1 MPSVNRTRVAMV
13 VGLIAATL
21 ATYGAAPGGGFIG
34 DDHHVIERGRLIG
47 SLANIP
53 QLFLHDSMWNSYGE
67 KFARRATIDTYRPLT
82 MTTFFIERAL
92 FGVDPAPYHVTNVL
106 IHALNV
112 LLLFALGRRIGVSSA
127 GSMVGALLFA
137 VHPAI
142 AEAVHWVNG
151 RSDPLS
157 IAFLLGALLVWLPWL
172 QSLTPPEKHPLR
184 LARPLVAAVLVLSA
198 TLCKETV
205 FLLALPVGLL
215 GLGRGLGLRR
225 AVLAFAPWA
234 SGLALGLLLRVAA
247 LRGLA
252 SGDPGTLAHAL
263 PRVPILWFDALAS
276 LALPEVQ
283 LRPSLFEHYQ
293 HLDVKRLV
301 LGVALVFMAIYL
313 ATRSWRRGERLCAWA
328 FATFFL
334 VLAPVALLTHAEG
347 WSGWGRYI
355 YPTAPLLCLLAGA
368 TFADQLLPR
377 ARGWSRHA
385 LVVAAGI
392 VVIVCGGRTFAAA
405 ASWKDGFRFGQA
417 QIASDPDSSAGYGFL
432 AYWEYEAGRPAR
444 ALELIDRALAIAPTI
459 PTFLARRSVFL
470 VALGR
475 QDEASQAAAAA
486 LRLDADQT
494 LARYAQA
501 LVLLNRGQQA
511 DAARALAD
519 LLGDEPTAKEV
530 WATVR
535 QAWQL
540 FGDPSEFASTMR
552 ALASRPKY
560 SDIAQRLLA
569 R

>member
-1 MPSVNRTRVAMV
+1 MV
-13 VGLIAATL
+13 VGLTAATF
-21 ATYGAAPGGGFIG
+21 AAYAAAPGNGFIG

-67 KFARRATIDTYRPLT
+67 RFARKATIDTYRPLT

-112 LLLFALGRRIGVSSA
+112 LLLFALGRRIGVSPA
-127 GSMVGALLFA
+127 GSMLGALLFA

-172 QSLTPPEKHPLR
+172 QSITPSEKHPLR
-184 LARPLVAAVLVLSA
+184 IARPIAVAVLVLSA

-215 GLGRGLGLRR
+215 GRGLGLRR
-225 AVLAFAPWA
+225 AVLALAPWA
-234 SGLALGLLLRVAA
+234 SGLAVGFVLRVAA

-263 PRVPILWFDALAS
+263 PRVPILWVDAFAS

-293 HLDVKRLV
+293 HLDVMRLV
-301 LGVALVFMAIYL
+301 IGVALLFMAIAL
-313 ATRSWRRGERLCAWA
+313 ATQSWQRGERLCAWA

-368 TFADQLLPR
+368 AFADQLLPR

-385 LVVAAGI
+385 LVVTAG
-392 VVIVCGGRTFAAA
+392 VVLIVCGGRTFAAA
-405 ASWKDGFRFGQA
+405 TSWKDGFHFGRA
-417 QIASDPDSSAGYGFL
+417 QIASDPGSSAGYGFL

-444 ALELIDRALAIAPTI
+444 ALDLIDRALAIAPNI
-459 PTFLARRSVFL
+459 PTFLARRAVFL

-475 QDEASQAAAAA
+475 QDEASQSAAAA
-486 LRLDADQT
+486 LRLDADQG

-511 DAARALAD
+511 DAASALAE
-519 LLGDEPTAKEV
+519 LLGDEPTAREI

-540 FGDPSEFASTMR
+540 FGDPSEFARTMR